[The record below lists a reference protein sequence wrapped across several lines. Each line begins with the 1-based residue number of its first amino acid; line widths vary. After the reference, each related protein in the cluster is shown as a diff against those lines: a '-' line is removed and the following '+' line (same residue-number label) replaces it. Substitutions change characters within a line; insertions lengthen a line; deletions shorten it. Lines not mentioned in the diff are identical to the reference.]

1 MFNIRKT
8 YTFNI
13 FLISLLFVSCSKK
26 IIPDKPFLS
35 KTNFKMDSLPE
46 SEVNIPVQVNM
57 KPLYQLAEKNV
68 ATVFTSP
75 NWPED
80 WVTADCANRYKYQF
94 RRGPLQFTA
103 AGNAMNL
110 GFTGYYRIIGSTRV
124 CLGNTVVSPWTP
136 ACRCGFDEGER
147 KVNVGFVNT
156 VQVSNNYKLNLN
168 ITRQEPV
175 PVDKCTVCFFGTDI
189 TNQVMKGLKDEL
201 DLAKKTIQDS
211 FGVVEL
217 KPHVQQLWNK
227 LSTSYN
233 LYGLGWLKINPQ
245 KIRLTKLFA
254 RNDSLN
260 IFLGMTAKP
269 VISFEKSNDLMTLV
283 PDIDNFVS
291 KPGFNIFL
299 DAVLNYDSLSNILNA
314 QLKGKEFDLTNG
326 KAKKVLVVEDCRIYG
341 TGNEKLIIKMSF
353 SGSNSGIAYFTGK
366 PFYDANKKTIEVRD
380 VDFDIKT
387 KNLLLKSADW
397 LFSKRIINE
406 ITSVSQFDLSNYID
420 TAKILINRQ
429 LNTEWFKGV
438 RSTGIISDLKIAG
451 LYPLTEYFII
461 RSNASGD
468 LVIKVDGMS
477 FNLQ

>member
-1 MFNIRKT
+1 MTGKGILVSILS
-8 YTFNI
+8 I
-13 FLISLLFVSCSKK
+13 FSLASCNNRL
-26 IIPDKPFLS
+26 IPDKPFLS
-35 KTNFKMDSLPE
+35 KTTFKMDSLPE
-46 SEVNIPVQVNM
+46 SELSIPIQVNM
-57 KPLYQLAEKNV
+57 KPLYQLAEKKV
-68 ATVFTSP
+68 ATLFTSP

-80 WVTADCANRYKYQF
+80 WISIDCASRYKYQF
-94 RRGPLQFTA
+94 RRGPLQISA
-103 AGNAMNL
+103 AGNSMNL
-110 GFTGYYRIIGSTRV
+110 GFTGFYKIIGSTRV

-147 KVNVGFVNT
+147 RVNVGFTNT
-156 VQVSNNYKLNLN
+156 VKVLYDYKINLN
-168 ITRQEPV
+168 INRQEPV
-175 PVDKCTVCFFGTDI
+175 PVDKCTVCVFGVDI

-201 DLAKKTIQDS
+201 DLSKKAMEDS
-211 FGVVEL
+211 FGVVDL

-227 LSTSYN
+227 LNASYD

-245 KIRLTKLFA
+245 KIRLANMFA

-269 VISFEKSNDLMTLV
+269 VISFERSTDQMTLV
-283 PDIDNFVS
+283 PNIDNSIS

-314 QLKGKEFDLTNG
+314 QLKGKEFDLAKG
-326 KAKKVLVVEDCRIYG
+326 KKVVVQDCRIYG

-366 PFYDANKKTIEVRD
+366 PFYDENKKLIEVRD
-380 VDFDIKT
+380 IDFDVKT

-397 LFSKRIINE
+397 LFNKRITTE
-406 ITSVSQFDLSNYID
+406 IARVSKFDLSSYVD

-429 LNTEWFKGV
+429 LNAEWIKGV
-438 RSTGIISDLKIAG
+438 KSAGSINGLKIVG
-451 LYPLTEYFII
+451 FYPMTEQFII
-461 RSNASGD
+461 RSNASGE
-468 LVIKVDGMS
+468 LMIKVDAMS